1 MVKDKKQLFKAITSD
16 SILINPELIWS
27 GELIQDTCY
36 TCENPEFL
44 FNVFLTSPEMFP
56 KPEQLLILW
65 STNGNCIVAF
75 LREDKVYIKYY
86 LEDGPSEYEVLG
98 RTYQQMISNLFASL
112 IFREVKDKYLKVLAN
127 TFNFKY
133 LNELASFILRNDDW
147 EDNTSKF
154 ISEIE

>member
-1 MVKDKKQLFKAITSD
+1 MVKDKKELFKAIND
-16 SILINPELIWS
+16 ESILINPELIWS
-27 GELIQDTCY
+27 GELIQDTCH

-44 FNVFLTSPEMFP
+44 FNIFLTTPEMFP

-65 STNGNCIVAF
+65 STNSNSIVAF

-98 RTYQQMISNLFASL
+98 KTYQQMISNLFASL
-112 IFREVKDKYLKVLAN
+112 IFREVREKDLKVLAN

-133 LNELASFILRNDDW
+133 LDELASFISRNDDW